1 MPGFYPDYNP
11 KNYLPNRSGD
21 ASEVYDSAIVARAV
35 LSDKR
40 GDLTVLALVHPGE
53 DVREVKKLIAER
65 IANLLLH

>member
-1 MPGFYPDYNP
+1 M
-11 KNYLPNRSGD
+11 
-21 ASEVYDSAIVARAV
+21 
-35 LSDKR
+35 SDKR